1 MENSTTPSSP
11 SDQIEC
17 CGPGGGGLPKVSER
31 CSIVRKDRGGLS
43 FRRAR
48 RGGRVPCPRRKK
60 KHPPTAAGFAGRKPL
75 RRPEE
80 KENGVVLPPDSGSLV
95 GWSRDNVIQDLW
107 DWFSMLDKR
116 ERVAVTAIEDAV
128 SARLYSVG
136 PTHAVAVAGFYRI
149 SLFTLSYSFAI

>member
-1 MENSTTPSSP
+1 MAS
-11 SDQIEC
+11 
-17 CGPGGGGLPKVSER
+17 
-31 CSIVRKDRGGLS
+31 
-43 FRRAR
+43 
-48 RGGRVPCPRRKK
+48 
-60 KHPPTAAGFAGRKPL
+60 
-75 RRPEE
+75 
-80 KENGVVLPPDSGSLV
+80 VLPPDSGSLV

-136 PTHAVAVAGFYRI
+136 PTMRLLLQVSYRI